1 MYLVPKVDEV
11 CLIVR
16 QGMYDFVSLVET
28 WMQNHIHDNVIAI
41 DGFHIIRRNRQEGQH
56 GGICM
61 YIKNSIVFSV
71 LDELS
76 DTPFQVLWI
85 NLRPNRKS
93 RGYSNLVIGTMYHPA
108 CADNN

>member
-1 MYLVPKVDEV
+1 MSISAMGKDPV
-11 CLIVR
+11 C

-41 DGFHIIRRNRQEGQH
+41 DGYHVIRRDRQEGQH
-56 GGICM
+56 GGVCM

-76 DTPFQVLWI
+76 VTPFEVFWI
-85 NLRPNRKS
+85 DLRPNRLP
-93 RGYSNLVIGTMYHPA
+93 RDYSNLVIGTV
-108 CADNN
+108 